1 MILNSPGPGQHN
13 VLSCPPLLFR
23 RDPVLLVSDDDTG
36 STSTSVGSDRSGA
49 SASSQ
54 RNPSDIASE
63 LLTHSESNSSLF
75 LGLDDVVDD
84 RIVNLLFLE
93 LNQLCRDDVHA
104 VISYL
109 QSKHSYA
116 SVVDA
121 LIALWN
127 ARGRPEVALLHL
139 KEGFEQLIKVWPDEE
154 PLAHA
159 RRSAIRELM
168 SGPTSGGISREV
180 MMRIQK
186 IMSPKHTQRVAV
198 VIEEVVGS
206 NSLDFLQNTR

>member
-1 MILNSPGPGQHN
+1 MPLNLPGSQGC
-13 VLSCPPLLFR
+13 LSCPPLVGNDGR
-23 RDPVLLVSDDDTG
+23 KSVLVSDDDTA
-36 STSTSVGSDRSGA
+36 STSMSVGSDRSDA

-54 RNPSDIASE
+54 RDPSDIAFE
-63 LLTHSESNSSLF
+63 LLHNSESNSSLF
-75 LGLDDVVDD
+75 LGLDEAVDN
-84 RIVNLLFLE
+84 RIVNLLYLE
-93 LNQLCRDDVHA
+93 LNQLCHDDVHA
-104 VISYL
+104 VIRYL

-127 ARGRPEVALLHL
+127 ARGRREVALLHL
-139 KEGFEQLIKVWPDEE
+139 KERFEQLINVWPDEE

-159 RRSAIRELM
+159 RRSAIRELN
-168 SGPTSGGISREV
+168 SVATSGGISRDV
-180 MMRIQK
+180 MIRIQQ

-198 VIEEVVGS
+198 VIDEVVGS